1 MSTVPEL
8 ISRPAC
14 QALVQN
20 YSQLGTVEAVKLSF
34 QNHLKYTLA
43 KDHFSA
49 TERDRYYALSLTVR
63 DRLIEKWIAT
73 SQQYY
78 NNDAKRIYYLSVEY
92 LIGRAM
98 GNNVINLRLDDVV
111 TQAMEELGVDW
122 HCLREIER
130 DAGLGNGGLGRLA
143 ACFLDSMAALQLPG
157 YGYGIRYDYGIFRQ
171 VLCDGYQVEE
181 PDNWLRHGYPWE
193 IERPEYQFW
202 VRYGGCVEQGTGRSG
217 RKVYRWMPD
226 KTIVG
231 IPYDFPI
238 AGYGNNTVN
247 NLRLWTAKATEE
259 FDLQFFSDGEYLRA
273 YEQKALSENITKVLY
288 PNDNIE
294 EGRELRFR
302 QQYFFISC
310 SIQDIV
316 RRYKVNHPDFSKFP
330 DKVAIQLNDTHPAMA
345 VTELMRLLVDGEEM
359 EWEPAWD
366 ITTRTF
372 GYTNHTLMPE
382 ALEKWPV
389 RMFEELLPRH
399 LQIVYEINR
408 RHLRQVAN
416 RFPNDV
422 DRLSRM
428 SLIEEGD
435 EKKVRMAHLSVI
447 GSHSVNGVSQVHSDL
462 VISRLFRDFHDM
474 TPEKFNNKT
483 NGITHR
489 RWLLKANPGL
499 ARLIT
504 ERIGDGWIREL
515 RQLERLAPL
524 VEDEEFK
531 ARLRQVKRDN
541 KKHLAEL
548 IAEEC
553 CIHVDPD
560 SLFDVQVKRIHEYK
574 RQLMNVMHIIH
585 RYARLKENPSLDLV
599 PRTFILSGKA
609 APGYAMAKLTIK
621 LINDLAF
628 IVNNDAE
635 VRSKMAVVFL
645 SDYRVSLA
653 ERIIPAA
660 DLSEQISAA
669 GTEASGTGNMKLAL
683 NGALTIGTLDG
694 ANIEIREAVGHENFF
709 CFGNTVEQLEAL
721 RRDGY
726 DPWHYYHQ
734 FPEIRRIM
742 DYFRGNFF
750 NLEQPGLYKPIWEA
764 IFDRGDFF
772 FNLADFH
779 SYLECQDKVD
789 QAYRDQERWTRMSL
803 LNIANMGRFSSDYT
817 IREYARDIWHVEP
830 CPIDLAPP
838 DAN

>member
-20 YSQLGTVEAVKLSF
+20 YSRLGTIEAIKLSF

-49 TERDRYYALSLTVR
+49 TERDRYYALALTVR
-63 DRLIEKWIAT
+63 DRLIERWIAT

-78 NNDAKRIYYLSVEY
+78 SNDVKRVYYLSVEY

-98 GNNVINLRLDDVV
+98 GNNIMNLRMDDAISRA
-111 TQAMEELGVDW
+111 TEELGVDW
-122 HCLREIER
+122 HCLREVER

-143 ACFLDSMAALQLPG
+143 ACFMDSLAALEMPG

-171 VLCDGYQVEE
+171 TLRDGYQVEE

-202 VRYGGCVEQGTGRSG
+202 VRYGGHVEQGASRSG
-217 RKVYRWMPD
+217 RSVYRWMPD

-247 NLRLWTAKATEE
+247 NLRLWTAKASEE
-259 FDLQFFSDGEYLRA
+259 FDLRFFSDGDYIRA
-273 YEQKALSENITKVLY
+273 YEQKTMSENITKVLY
-288 PNDNIE
+288 PDDRVE
-294 EGRELRFR
+294 EGRELRFK

-316 RRYKVNHPDFSKFP
+316 RRYKVTHPDFAQFP
-330 DKVAIQLNDTHPAMA
+330 DKVAIQLNDTHPALA
-345 VTELMRLLVDGEEM
+345 VAELMRILLDGEEM
-359 EWEPAWD
+359 DWEPAWD
-366 ITTRTF
+366 IATRTF

-399 LQIVYEINR
+399 LQIIYEINR

-416 RFPNDV
+416 KFPNDV

-428 SLIEEGD
+428 SLIEENG
-435 EKKVRMAHLSVI
+435 EKKVRMANLSVV

-462 VISRLFRDFHDM
+462 VVGRLFRDFHDM

-504 ERIGDGWIREL
+504 ERIGEGWIRDL
-515 RQLERLAPL
+515 DQLTQLAPL

-541 KKHLAEL
+541 KKRLAEL
-548 IAEEC
+548 IAEERC
-553 CIHVDPD
+553 VHVDPD

-574 RQLMNVMHIIH
+574 RQLLNVMHMIH
-585 RYARLKENPSLDLV
+585 RYTRLKENPALDLA
-599 PRTFILSGKA
+599 PRTFILAGKA
-609 APGYAMAKLTIK
+609 APGYATAKLIIK

-628 IVNNDAE
+628 IVNNDAD
-635 VRSKMAVVFL
+635 VRGKMAIVFL

-669 GTEASGTGNMKLAL
+669 GTEASGTGNMKLSL

-694 ANIEIREAVGHENFF
+694 ANIEIRQAVGPENFF
-709 CFGNTVEQLEAL
+709 CFGNTVEQLDTL

-726 DPWHYYHQ
+726 DPWRYYNQ

-779 SYLECQDKVD
+779 SYLECQEKVD
-789 QAYRDQERWTRMSL
+789 QVYRDQDRWTRMSL

-817 IREYARDIWHVEP
+817 IREYARDIWNIEP
-830 CPIDLAPP
+830 CPIDLQGSGES
-838 DAN
+838 